1 MLKTP
6 TLWPS
11 LPSLFKIFCVPS
23 PVLFHPL
30 LRYFRYYE
38 TSKFVSPIERW
49 DLKVICISSTNNF
62 EKKIKKVWKRLRL
75 ARLPIFISI
84 LFDGTEKKKKKRCHN
99 FITEIFIITK
109 TIPLVRKNHIFY
121 ELQVKKTSNVTDF
134 L

>member
-1 MLKTP
+1 M
-6 TLWPS
+6 
-11 LPSLFKIFCVPS
+11 
-23 PVLFHPL
+23 
-30 LRYFRYYE
+30 
-38 TSKFVSPIERW
+38 
-49 DLKVICISSTNNF
+49 
-62 EKKIKKVWKRLRL
+62 

-84 LFDGTEKKKKKRCHN
+84 LIDGTEKKKKKRCHN